1 MDWLQGAAQWY
12 MEGKWGMHLILGTMI
27 FSFSIII
34 ERIWYVVIKSNI
46 KAEAFTLECIKLIKK
61 RDINGAI
68 NLCNRHNTPLTR
80 IVKSALQAFMEGEED
95 IQQVSDEVSLV
106 EIPRLDRRIPY
117 LAMLGNVAVL
127 FGLLGTISGL
137 ITCFGSLAGVSAAEK
152 TAILSAGISEA
163 MHCTAFGLFVAIT
176 SVIFHGFLVGRASKI
191 MADIDSSVVKILNTL
206 DEVRR

>member
-1 MDWLQGAAQWY
+1 MEFLQGVAQWY
-12 MEGKWGMHLILGTMI
+12 MEGKWGMHLILITMI

-34 ERIWYVVIKSNI
+34 ERVWYVVIKSNI
-46 KAEAFTLECIKLIKK
+46 KAEPFTLECIKRIKK

-68 NLCNRHNTPLTR
+68 ELCNKQDTPLTR
-80 IVKSALQAFMEGEED
+80 IIKGALQAFMEGEEN
-95 IQQVSDEVSLV
+95 IQQVTDEISLV

-117 LAMLGNVAVL
+117 LGMLANVAVL
-127 FGLLGTISGL
+127 LGLLGTISGL

-152 TAILSAGISEA
+152 TTILSAGISEA

-176 SVIFHGFLVGRASKI
+176 SVIFHGFLVGRSTKI

-206 DEVRR
+206 EEVRR